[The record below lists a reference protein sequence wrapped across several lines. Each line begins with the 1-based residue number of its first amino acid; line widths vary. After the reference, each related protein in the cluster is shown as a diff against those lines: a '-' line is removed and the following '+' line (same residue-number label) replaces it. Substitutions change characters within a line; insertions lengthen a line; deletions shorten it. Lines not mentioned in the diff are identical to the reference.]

1 MKSCLKLTT
10 IFCALVLSIF
20 SRFSFGNDS
29 GVSDISPIPESVVH
43 HFYYDYLTAWNDP
56 DVKHSLEKSNHA
68 IDSFTTRHL
77 RKLRNEDESGADYFT
92 NVQEICP
99 DWVSEITTNLS
110 SLKNNKAVV
119 ELILGHSASESKY
132 KINLV
137 RNNDKW
143 LIDSVSSVSRATGY
157 CNDNSW

>member
-1 MKSCLKLTT
+1 MKSCIKLAT
-10 IFCALVLSIF
+10 ILCTLLLCFF
-20 SRFSFGNDS
+20 SVFSFGS
-29 GVSDISPIPESVVH
+29 EPSVSNINRSPESVVN
-43 HFYYDYLTAWNDP
+43 HFYYEYLTAWNYP
-56 DVKHSLEKSNHA
+56 NVKQSLEKSNSA

-77 RKLRNEDESGADYFT
+77 QKLRNEDESGADYFT
-92 NVQEICP
+92 NVQDICP

-137 RNNDKW
+137 RNKDKW
-143 LIDSVSSVSRATGY
+143 LLDSVSPVSRATGY
-157 CNDNSW
+157 CNDN